1 MNNEKATALTKRCR
15 FFHCNDKILFVKTL
29 DYDHWMVQP
38 LSHDFPFNQGIFKC
52 NDDQLFHPLI
62 CSPWITLIHLIDGE
76 ATLIAHQQKY
86 HLKKDDVIVIG
97 AEMDYRIVS
106 NTHGSIHIIRFE
118 SSLINSDKDSLIYH
132 RYIEPLLTMGQGIWI
147 LHDEALLYGMNHLA
161 SLTSTQ
167 SRYHLSVVSTMMNL
181 WSVLY
186 DAMMMTPLWVKAS
199 DESGRSGLIRWV
211 HLHYASDA
219 SINVWAKAYHMSRSD
234 FDRYFGLT
242 YGTSALTY
250 WNQYRVF
257 QSLDLLKD
265 TDLPIRLIAQQVG
278 FESGSYYAVVFRQ
291 YMGVS
296 PRDYREQFKQ
306 KTGMV

>member
-1 MNNEKATALTKRCR
+1 
-15 FFHCNDKILFVKTL
+15 
-29 DYDHWMVQP
+29 MVQP
-38 LSHDFPFNQGIFKC
+38 LPHEFPFAQGIFAC
-52 NDDQLFHPLI
+52 NDEKQFHPLV
-62 CSPWITLIHLIDGE
+62 CSPWITLIHLVDGH
-76 ATLIAHQQKY
+76 ATIIAHQQKY

-97 AEMDYRIVS
+97 PEMDYRIIS
-106 NTHGSIHIIRFE
+106 KDHGSIHIIRFE
-118 SSLINSDKDSLIYH
+118 SSLINSDHDSLIYH
-132 RYIEPLLTMGQGIWI
+132 RYIQPLHAMGQGIWI
-147 LHDEALLYGMNHLA
+147 LQDPDLFDGMDHLS
-161 SLTSTQ
+161 SLDPKRS
-167 SRYHLSVVSTMMNL
+167 SYHLSVVSTMMNL
-181 WSVLY
+181 WSGLY
-186 DAMMMTPLWVKAS
+186 DALMMTPLWVKVS

-265 TDLPIRLIAQQVG
+265 TELPIRLIAQQVG

-291 YMGVS
+291 YMGLS
-296 PRDYREQFKQ
+296 PRDYREQ
-306 KTGMV
+306 VRSNC